1 MINGVKS
8 SGARL
13 FRVALFCDFFFVFL
27 PRKNVYLSVHV
38 YVYEFVMPT
47 SIHFSPPDF
56 SELEQMYK
64 TESLFSNYYSFPR
77 GTLRFQ
83 TPRFETRFLP
93 REKIFSSTRKNG
105 RKIYIYI
112 YIKWTREGKGGRDER
127 IIWRAHGPD
136 GSMAAFEM
144 GRGGGG
150 GG

>member
-1 MINGVKS
+1 MPDC
-8 SGARL
+8 
-13 FRVALFCDFFFVFL
+13 FALRCFVIFSFFF
-27 PRKNVYLSVHV
+27 PASKNVYLSVHV

-64 TESLFSNYYSFPR
+64 TESSPSLFSPPIIIPFLVELFDSK
-77 GTLRFQ
+77 LRDSKHDFS
-83 TPRFETRFLP
+83 PEKKSSLR
-93 REKIFSSTRKNG
+93 REKTG

-144 GRGGGG
+144 GGG
-150 GG
+150 

>member
-64 TESLFSNYYSFPR
+64 TESSPSLFSPPIIIPFLVELFDSK
-77 GTLRFQ
+77 LRDSKHDFS
-83 TPRFETRFLP
+83 PEKKSSLR
-93 REKIFSSTRKNG
+93 REKTG

-144 GRGGGG
+144 GGG
-150 GG
+150 